1 MLIVPLH
8 RPFNRANFPFATI
21 ALVLANVFV
30 FLFLQSS
37 DGAAEQRAVAYYSE
51 SRLGDIELPLYREW
65 MQKYPDSRRQKFLD
79 ALDEHDTKAMA
90 ARVIQSDTAFVRA
103 LQADQLMTP
112 QDSRHAQWKR
122 QREAFDLLWQEQFT
136 QRHLLRNSEVSPSRM
151 FSSMFLHGSFGHLL
165 GNMIFLVVL
174 GLLVEGALGS
184 LLFIGVYLLAG
195 CGAALVALGYHW
207 GDAGGM
213 LGASGAI
220 AGLMGA
226 YCVLWGMRKVRVFW
240 WAFVVFDYSRVTALW
255 LLPFWLGWELFNLA
269 ANADAGVGFDA
280 HAGGIVSGA
289 LLALGVRTLGWE
301 RRDFL
306 DEDEKAERA
315 RENDDALS
323 RALQHLGKLET
334 RQARALL
341 EPLDAAGPPSLDVR
355 IALYRCARYGNELA
369 ALRGAVQRLLELP
382 VADAASAHKVKQV
395 LDDFRKIDRSGPVLA
410 PAQQLQLAR
419 AWLRIGADADADT
432 LVRDLV
438 LRAGDTPGV
447 AEICWQLAQRAR
459 EGSPEWR
466 ARLELIAQHCP
477 RSEFAPKAAFLLA
490 QVS

>member
-21 ALVLANVFV
+21 ALVVVNVFV

-37 DGAAEQRAVAYYSE
+37 DGPAEQRAAAYYAE
-51 SRLGDIELPLYREW
+51 TRLGDIELPLYREW
-65 MQKYPDSRRQKFLD
+65 LQTHPDARREEFLKTTGERNSN
-79 ALDEHDTKAMA
+79 ALTV
-90 ARVIQSDTAFVRA
+90 RVLQSDAAFVRA
-103 LQADQLMTP
+103 LQTDQLVTP
-112 QDSRHAQWKR
+112 QDPRHAQWKP
-122 QREAFDLLWQEQFT
+122 QRDAFDRLWQQQFT
-136 QRHLLRNSEVSPSRM
+136 QRHVLRNSEFSPARI
-151 FSSMFLHGSFGHLL
+151 FSSMFLHGGFGHLL

-184 LLFIGVYLLAG
+184 LLFLGVYLLAG
-195 CGAALVALGYHW
+195 CGAALTALGYHW

-240 WAFVVFDYSRVTALW
+240 WAFVFFDYSRVTALW
-255 LLPFWLGWELFNLA
+255 LLPFWLGWELFNLM

-289 LLALGVRTLGWE
+289 LLALGVRALGWE

-315 RENDDALS
+315 KENDDALG

-355 IALYRCARYGNELA
+355 IALYRCARYGNELG
-369 ALRGAVQRLLELP
+369 ALRGAVQRVLELP
-382 VADAASAHKVKQV
+382 LVDAVSARKVKQV
-395 LDDFRKIDRSGPVLA
+395 LDDFRKVDKNGPALT
-410 PAQQLQLAR
+410 PPQQLQLAR
-419 AWLRIGADADADT
+419 AWVRIGADADADA
-432 LVRDLV
+432 LIRDLAA
-438 LRAGDTPGV
+438 REGDTPGV
-447 AEICWQLAQRAR
+447 AETCWQLAQRAR

-466 ARLELIAQHCP
+466 ARLELIARHCP
-477 RSEFAPKAAFLLA
+477 HSELAPKATFLLA
-490 QVS
+490 QTP